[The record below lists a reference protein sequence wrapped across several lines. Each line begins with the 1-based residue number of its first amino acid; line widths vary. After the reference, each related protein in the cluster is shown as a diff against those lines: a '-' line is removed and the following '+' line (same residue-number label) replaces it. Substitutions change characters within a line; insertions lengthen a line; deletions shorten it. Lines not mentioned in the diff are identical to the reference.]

1 MIPVPQLKRKLKE
14 LEVEEEYMLDNENT
28 ILPICTMEAFGL
40 EILPESY
47 QITNKVDYI
56 EDEGGFDEDEYI
68 MKEDIKRVVLNYLSR
83 KDDFSG
89 MCIVLSYGFLD
100 GQRRSVE
107 EIANLL
113 NTTKDQV
120 VTAQKTWIKEAHDD
134 VVKGRSPLIEYSIVS
149 QNLGTKFTGKYN
161 EKPFY
166 DSYGEFVMSYVDCTR
181 AKAYSILEQPNAS
194 EIDRKSAFSELSS
207 AEILENIV
215 RSAEYD
221 TTLSNEKIKF

>member
-28 ILPICTMEAFGL
+28 ILPICTMEAYGMDS
-40 EILPESY
+40 LPDSV
-47 QITNKVDYI
+47 QITNRVDEI
-56 EDEGGFDEDEYI
+56 EDENGFDEDEYI

-100 GQRRSVE
+100 GQRQSVE
-107 EIANLL
+107 DIAALL
-113 NTTKDQV
+113 NSTKDQV
-120 VTAQKTWIKEAHDD
+120 VAAQKRWIKEAHDD

-166 DSYGEFVMSYVDCTR
+166 NSYGEFVMSYVDCAR
-181 AKAYSILEQPNAS
+181 AKAYSVLERPNAS
-194 EIDRKSAFSELSS
+194 ETDRKSAFSELSS
-207 AEILENIV
+207 AEILENMV
-215 RSAEYD
+215 HAAEEES
-221 TTLSNEKIKF
+221 TLSSESIKL